1 MTTTRHQETRRP
13 LARVVA
19 HWSCPAVVVLLVAG
33 CSMAGSSGSG
43 DVDPTTAVPTAT
55 PTAPAAV
62 LATFDVGGDGWA
74 MQATGDH
81 LWIQVDPPV
90 DAIVRVDKHTGEA
103 TAMVPGGHRT
113 EAGPSGPW
121 VSSGDWVVKV
131 DPSTGK
137 QSLRVPHGGAFAID
151 AGSGWI
157 HEEGGDVYT
166 VDLGTGTEK
175 KVATVDPATCG
186 STKDIA
192 MAFGVVWL
200 ACKEGVV
207 VRVPLDGGKATVIPT
222 AMGSHT
228 FALTEDALWVT
239 NYLAGSISRIDP
251 ATNDVSTID
260 GIGSSVGI
268 TAGGGYVWSADS
280 EGIARIDPA
289 SGRIVGHLAVP
300 PGSYYE
306 LVWDDGVI
314 WASTRSSR
322 LLKIDAT
329 S

>member
-1 MTTTRHQETRRP
+1 
-13 LARVVA
+13 
-19 HWSCPAVVVLLVAG
+19 
-33 CSMAGSSGSG
+33 
-43 DVDPTTAVPTAT
+43 
-55 PTAPAAV
+55 
-62 LATFDVGGDGWA
+62 
-74 MQATGDH
+74 
-81 LWIQVDPPV
+81 
-90 DAIVRVDKHTGEA
+90 
-103 TAMVPGGHRT
+103 
-113 EAGPSGPW
+113 
-121 VSSGDWVVKV
+121 
-131 DPSTGK
+131 
-137 QSLRVPHGGAFAID
+137 
-151 AGSGWI
+151 
-157 HEEGGDVYT
+157 
-166 VDLGTGTEK
+166 
-175 KVATVDPATCG
+175 
-186 STKDIA
+186 

-200 ACKEGVV
+200 ACTEGVV

-251 ATNDVSTID
+251 ATDDVSTID

-300 PGSYYE
+300 PGPYYE